1 MGQYDRSNGGEMYLI
16 EDEEQVASL
25 EVRDPDNLAYVTQT
39 TLSVD
44 DTAIVIDALRKRFPI
59 FRDLVRT
66 ISATPL
72 RTAKTLS
79 EIWQKK
85 PMLF

>member
-1 MGQYDRSNGGEMYLI
+1 MYLI

-44 DTAIVIDALRKRFPI
+44 DTAIVIDALRKRFPNI
-59 FRDLVRT
+59 QGPRKDD
-66 ISATPL
+66 ICYATQ
-72 RTAKTLS
+72 TAKTLS
-79 EIWQKK
+79 EIWQKSQCC
-85 PMLF
+85 FSGWISE